1 MSMEYSCYC
10 EGSKQKL
17 RGLGIFI
24 VSPRNFIF
32 TGLGYYFYIM
42 SFCQNA
48 LQFLY
53 GLNSIVGFVEKSYE
67 PAADDYS

>member
-1 MSMEYSCYC
+1 MSMEYSCHC

-32 TGLGYYFYIM
+32 TGLGRYFI
-42 SFCQNA
+42 
-48 LQFLY
+48 
-53 GLNSIVGFVEKSYE
+53 
-67 PAADDYS
+67 